1 MEKIIREESRKGNSN
16 ETLILSMYEAEGGVN
31 VDLNVVTDDARVKM
45 AHTKH
50 KSLKGAEQFFTET
63 LKVMEDIYGYNK

>member
-1 MEKIIREESRKGNSN
+1 
-16 ETLILSMYEAEGGVN
+16 MYEAEGGVN

-50 KSLKGAEQFFTET
+50 KTLKRAEQFFTET
-63 LKVMEDIYGYNK
+63 LQVMEDIYGYNKS